1 MKFKQIIKEI
11 LNPRFSVE
19 ELENSHTE
27 CGWEFKITTMF
38 FDDNK
43 RHFPTQALGWI
54 APVQGNKIIATWN
67 LRGECFVNGSRI
79 KSFNLIKSTLKEID
93 AILPVLLGLIFI
105 SLLLIL

>member
-1 MKFKQIIKEI
+1 MKFKQIIKKI
-11 LNPRFSVE
+11 MNPRFSVE
-19 ELENSHTE
+19 ELENSHTK

-54 APVQGNKIIATWN
+54 DPVQGNKIIATWN
-67 LRGECFVNGSRI
+67 LRGECFVNGRRI
-79 KSFNLIKSTLKEID
+79 KSFNLIKSTQKEID
-93 AILPVLLGLIFI
+93 AIKPVLLGLLFI